1 MALDEGAM
9 ISGLQINGARLRRIR
24 ESLDVSQAEFA
35 DLIRDAG
42 RDLGEPNAC
51 NKRLVQKWEAGDH
64 STCRPNYRRA
74 LSRVTGVTYDKLCEP
89 LPTVHAGLPVGGL
102 TLRAVL
108 DQVIEQ
114 LEGAREHL
122 V

>member
-1 MALDEGAM
+1 MALNEGALNN
-9 ISGLQINGARLRRIR
+9 GLRINGARLRRIR
-24 ESLDVSQAEFA
+24 ESLDVSQTEFA
-35 DLIRDAG
+35 ELVREAG
-42 RDLGEPNAC
+42 RDLGEPNTC
-51 NKRLVQKWEAGDH
+51 SKRLVQKWEAGGH

-74 LSRVTGVTYDKLCEP
+74 LSRVTGMTYDKLCEP
-89 LPTVHAGLPVGGL
+89 LPTAHAGLPVGGQ

-114 LEGAREHL
+114 LEGARERL